1 MDLTELVANSDMARR
16 SKTARG
22 NEVRVLAEPVRS
34 PEGLAGADSSRQ
46 GLVPPHNLVAEASLL
61 GAMLLS
67 RDAIAVAMEVTA
79 ADQFYRPAH
88 AQVFEAISRLYAE
101 GDPADPITVS
111 EALERSSP
119 DAASA
124 VSGLDGLMEMQM
136 HTPSTSNAE
145 SYARIVKENF
155 MLRRMIETAG
165 EIAELGYSRPK
176 DVAAAV
182 DKAEGLMYQVA
193 QDKKS
198 DTAEPL
204 NALLDEALN
213 RLAELYKDQRDV
225 TGVAT
230 GYTDLDLLLTGLQ
243 PTSLYVVGARP
254 SMGKTAFSI
263 GMAHHVAVST
273 KRPVLVFSL
282 EMGRM
287 ELVQRLLSMEAHVDS
302 SDVRTGR
309 LKGGAWSRISECMM
323 TMGDAPMYID
333 DNPAVTIMDI
343 RARARRLASQAGD
356 LAMVLVDYLQLMT
369 GRQGADN
376 RQLEVAEISRGL
388 KILARELNCPVVAVS
403 QLSRNLEMR
412 QNKRPVLADLRE
424 SGAIEQDADVVMFIY
439 RDDVY
444 NPGNNDTA
452 GTAEVIVAKNR
463 NGPTSTVSLAF
474 LSRYA
479 AFHNLSDTVY
489 EPPSH

>member
-1 MDLTELVANSDMARR
+1 MDLTELVAKSDMARR

-22 NEVRVLAEPVRS
+22 SAVRVLAEQARNS
-34 PEGLAGADSSRQ
+34 EGMASTGSGRQ
-46 GLVPPHNLVAEASLL
+46 MRLPPHNLVAEASLL

-67 RDAIAVAMEVTA
+67 RDAIAVAMETTS

-88 AQVFEAISRLYAE
+88 AQVFDAVARLYAE

-111 EALERSSP
+111 EALDRSNP
-119 DAASA
+119 DAAAA
-124 VSGLDGLMEMQM
+124 VGGLDGLMGMQM
-136 HTPSTSNAE
+136 QTPSTSNAA
-145 SYARIVKENF
+145 SYAQIVKENF
-155 MLRRMIETAG
+155 TLRRMIEAAG
-165 EIAELGYSRPK
+165 EIAELGYSRPV
-176 DVAAAV
+176 DVAEAV
-182 DKAEGLMYQVA
+182 DRAESLMYQVA
-193 QDKKS
+193 QDKTG
-198 DTAEPL
+198 DAATPL

-213 RLAELYKDQRDV
+213 HLAELYKQQKDV

-263 GMAHHVAVST
+263 GMANHVAVST

-287 ELVQRLLSMEAHVDS
+287 ELVQRLLSMEARVDS
-302 SDVRTGR
+302 SEMRTGR

-323 TMGDAPMYID
+323 TLGDAPMYID

-444 NPGNNDTA
+444 NPDNNDTA

-463 NGPTSTVSLAF
+463 NGPTATVSLAF
-474 LSRYA
+474 LARYA
-479 AFHNLSDTVY
+479 AFHNLADEAHSQFR
-489 EPPSH
+489 